1 MDYDNNDF
9 KGIVQGGGLGDF
21 SSELYERDDDATR
34 AASKAKKKL
43 NLWLLICALLAGL
56 IGFIFA
62 ELLYRALLDRIPDC
76 LVVGLCFFVFASVVV
91 GAIFLADKVGDGV
104 FPKKR
109 KNMWILPA
117 LPVAFLILGILCQ
130 LIYGLNMGK
139 VTPMQIDDYLLV
151 IDNSTSM
158 QSTDPQ
164 NKRLQASTDLI
175 QSLTPV
181 NNVGLIR
188 FDRDAVVTAP
198 LAAADT
204 EQKTIVEQAINEI
217 LSDVGYT
224 EIGVAVQAAIDHFKA
239 MGVPGRER
247 SILLTTDG
255 ESNSRVDIDRIAEQ
269 CKAENIRVHTV
280 GMKLRSSF
288 LAQLAGETGGRY
300 YTTDNM
306 EALSGILANIK
317 NDGDR
322 RNLLDMRSSLSRDKA
337 FYGIWR
343 VFTLIILSMVLHLA
357 VLIVSDDNN
366 ETRSFVIQGILTGI
380 GAGLAIELGT
390 YFYWDGLTAR
400 GLMYLLLSL
409 IYYSTAR
416 KQYIPPP
423 DTIVDDDGP
432 VDINENW
439 KTGSAGQFSS
449 GATPWSD
456 M

>member
-1 MDYDNNDF
+1 MDYDINDF
-9 KGIVQGGGLGDF
+9 VGIQKGDGLEGF
-21 SSELYERDDDATR
+21 SSDVHGQEGG
-34 AASKAKKKL
+34 ASGSNSKTKKKL

-56 IGFIFA
+56 IGFIIA
-62 ELLYRALLDRIPDC
+62 ELLYRVLLDRIPDF
-76 LVVGLCFFVFASVVV
+76 LVVGLCFFVFAAAIV
-91 GAIFLADKVGDGV
+91 GAVFLADRVGDGV

-117 LPVAFLILGILCQ
+117 LPVAFLIIGMLCQ

-139 VTPMQIDDYLLV
+139 VTPLQIDDYLLV

-164 NKRLQASTDLI
+164 NRRLQASTDLVK
-175 QSLTPV
+175 SLTPM

-188 FDRDAVVTAP
+188 FDRDAVITAP
-198 LAAADT
+198 LAAADA
-204 EQKTIVEQAINEI
+204 EQKEKIGQAINGI

-224 EIGVAVQAAIDHFKA
+224 EIGVAVQAAIDHFKNA
-239 MGVPGRER
+239 GTPGRER
-247 SILLTTDG
+247 SILLITDG
-255 ESNSRVDIDRIAEQ
+255 ESNSRVDIDKIAEQ

-306 EALSGILANIK
+306 EALSGILTNIK

-343 VFTLIILSMVLHLA
+343 VFTLLILSMVLHLA
-357 VLIVSDDNN
+357 VLIVSDDKN
-366 ETRSFVIQGILTGI
+366 ETRSFIIQGILTGI

-390 YFYWDGLTAR
+390 YFYWPGLTAR

-409 IYYSTAR
+409 IYYATAR
-416 KQYIPPP
+416 TLYIPPP
-423 DTIVDDDGP
+423 DYKGDDKPIEIKD
-432 VDINENW
+432 NW
-439 KTGSAGQFSS
+439 DNGTSS
-449 GATPWSD
+449 RFGVGATSWPD